1 MAEPS
6 ERLVRRIRQDFS
18 TNDACRVIEALR
30 PIPDCFPLGANQDPE
45 RLQAAVVLTS
55 DGNYTALQTAIQL
68 GHADWRD
75 LLMNAGLE
83 HSNWPSKLDVA
94 LGPP

>member
-18 TNDACRVIEALR
+18 ANDAFRVIEALR
-30 PIPDCFPLGANQDPE
+30 PIPESFPLGGKQDPE

-55 DGNYTALQTAIQL
+55 DGNYKSFQTAIRL
-68 GHADWRD
+68 GHIDWRD
-75 LLMNAGLE
+75 LLVDAGLE
-83 HSNWPSKLDVA
+83 HGDWPTKLDVA
-94 LGPP
+94 LGLP